1 MALYWLEAGYI
12 DDSLAYLSARELV
25 RFGFE
30 AWEKRH
36 LGTLEHMPPINL
48 GYACSGNTGFQRTAG
63 DEWLFTLEID
73 SGMYRFMEPRYNDI
87 EAKAPG
93 LFEAALHEIERVGCA
108 VGWLAT
114 PLHMR
119 YQAGYMLWCGNDD
132 QEIWFEEMLANGHD
146 EESIKE
152 YLSPQGYDNSFP
164 HPWLLDCK
172 KRLSDRVIGK
182 LSKQTADT
190 ELADI
195 ARCVKAL
202 RGVDVMRV
210 AQCLSPPEDC
220 QTVYPTAILRWNSD
234 DEIGRALD
242 DFIHEANNCGDGF
255 TAAISFEP
263 VEHGLKGF
271 NEWRGRMEKVFHAL
285 RLINQLIGLVS
296 VPDTE

>member
-12 DDSLAYLSARELV
+12 DDSLAHLPARELV
-25 RFGFE
+25 QHAFE
-30 AWEKRH
+30 VWEKRH
-36 LGTLEHMPPINL
+36 LGSLEHLSPINL
-48 GYACSGNTGFQRTAG
+48 GYACSGDTGFRRAG
-63 DEWLFTLEID
+63 EDAWLFTLETD

-93 LFEAALHEIERVGCA
+93 LFEAALHEIERVGSA

-119 YQAGYMLWCGNDD
+119 YQASYMLWCGNDD
-132 QEIWFEEMLANGHD
+132 QDIWVEEMLANGHN

-152 YLSPQGYDNSFP
+152 YLSPQGYDSSFP
-164 HPWLLDCK
+164 HAWLLDCGE
-172 KRLSDRVIGK
+172 RLSGRAIAK
-182 LSKQTADT
+182 LSKQTADA
-190 ELADI
+190 ELAEI

-202 RGVDVMRV
+202 RGIDARRIG
-210 AQCLSPPEDC
+210 QCLLSPEDG

-234 DEIGRALD
+234 DELSRALD

-255 TAAISFEP
+255 TAEISCEP
-263 VEHGLKGF
+263 VEYGLKGF
-271 NEWRGRMEKVFHAL
+271 NEWRGRMEEVFRAL